1 MRYFIAYIGTHNDNL
16 DKLVA
21 RVQDLFNEMPNV
33 SNCIVLTVSDEIHIS
48 EVDAREFYDQYASL
62 N

>member
-21 RVQDLFNEMPNV
+21 RVQDLFNEMPDV
-33 SNCIVLTVSDEIHIS
+33 SNCIVLTVSDEIHIY